1 MKKPLWKRI
10 IRQLQHE
17 IKWLEHHWRPVELPC
32 YLPNTP
38 VVSQSCFES
47 NADLG
52 EWYSPV
58 LLSPST
64 IGQIASSVECIQKTM
79 EILRKLEADSYVRY
93 LLAYYQAGIDR
104 FGERWQYADIT
115 TTLLAVSQ
123 ILKPHN
129 YLEIGVRRGRSM
141 AMVAA
146 ICPRCEIVGFDM
158 WVEGYGNAAN
168 PGPDFVKKEL
178 HEVGFQGTVE
188 FMNGDSHKT
197 VAEYFRMHPESY
209 FDLITVDGDHS
220 LRGASLDLKDVL
232 PRLKVGGV
240 IVFDDITQPRL
251 EFLAKVWQRY
261 VKGQPRFATW
271 EYCDLG
277 YGVAV
282 GIRKY

>member
-1 MKKPLWKRI
+1 
-10 IRQLQHE
+10 
-17 IKWLEHHWRPVELPC
+17 
-32 YLPNTP
+32 
-38 VVSQSCFES
+38 
-47 NADLG
+47 
-52 EWYSPV
+52 
-58 LLSPST
+58 
-64 IGQIASSVECIQKTM
+64 
-79 EILRKLEADSYVRY
+79 VRY

-123 ILKPHN
+123 ILKPQN

-188 FMNGDSHKT
+188 FINGDSHKT
-197 VAEYFRMHPESY
+197 VAEYFRMHPESF

-271 EYCDLG
+271 ECCDLG